1 MFLFEKE
8 FDKQVFSL
16 QMKDGLD
23 LLEHLNVFNM
33 LNAHLS
39 NW

>member
-1 MFLFEKE
+1 MFLCKKE
-8 FDKQVFSL
+8 FDKQFFSL
-16 QMKDGLD
+16 QMKDDFD

-33 LNAHLS
+33 LNTHLS